1 MKYRKL
7 LAALCLSSLFLF
19 QGCGQA
25 AKTEAPAP
33 TEKADTSTAAPIE
46 TKKAAAA
53 TETAA
58 PAETKKTETE
68 TVSPPADTKPSSTS
82 TPAETE
88 TPTPTEAALG
98 LDEQVERYLSEMSLE
113 EKVAQMFIVLPE
125 ALTGADLVNGAGD
138 QTREAIEKT
147 PVGGLV
153 YLEQNL
159 QTPSQVS
166 EMLENVQTYSME
178 RIGLPAFTCIDEEGG
193 SVARLNHDPN
203 FGLPYIGDM
212 SEIGASGNVQSAYD
226 IGLEIGGYLSELGF
240 NVDFAPVAD
249 VLTNPDNTVV
259 RSRSFGSDPLLVAD
273 MASAVSAGLNDSGV
287 LSTFKHFPGHGATEG
302 DTHEGYAYTPKT
314 LEELSGSELL
324 PFQRG
329 IDEGVDMIMVGH
341 ISLPA
346 IIGDDTPASLSYKM
360 ITEILRK
367 QMGYDG
373 LVITDAMNMG
383 AISQLYTSADAA
395 IKSIQSGTD
404 LILMPADFADAYQGV
419 LNAINNQ
426 ISVERIDE
434 SARRIIRAKS
444 SLLQD

>member
-1 MKYRKL
+1 MRYRKFLKAPFLSILCVSGL
-7 LAALCLSSLFLF
+7 LLF

-25 AKTEAPAP
+25 AKPENAAQAEETSTPSAEP
-33 TEKADTSTAAPIE
+33 TE
-46 TKKAAAA
+46 TKSVV

-58 PAETKKTETE
+58 APTETE
-68 TVSPPADTKPSSTS
+68 SPTPEHKISDTP
-82 TPAETE
+82 TPAQTE
-88 TPTPTEAALG
+88 TATPTEAALS

-113 EKVAQMFIVLPE
+113 DKVAQMFIVLPE
-125 ALTGADLVNGAGD
+125 ALTGADFVTEAGD
-138 QTREAIEKT
+138 QTKEAIEKT

-159 QTPSQVS
+159 QNPSQVR
-166 EMLENVQTYSME
+166 EMLENVQTYSMD
-178 RIGLPAFTCIDEEGG
+178 RTGLPAFTCIDEEGG
-193 SVARLNHDPN
+193 SVARLNHDPT

-212 SEIGASGNVQSAYD
+212 AEVGASGDVQAAYD
-226 IGLEIGGYLSELGF
+226 IGLKIGGYLSDLGF

-249 VLTNPDNTVV
+249 VLTNPDNQVV
-259 RSRSFGSDPLLVAD
+259 RSRSFGSDPLLVSD
-273 MASAVSAGLNDSGV
+273 MASAVSAGLNDNGV

-329 IDEGVDMIMVGH
+329 IEEGVDMIMVGH

-360 ITEILRK
+360 ITEILRG

-383 AISQLYTSADAA
+383 AISQLYSSADAA
-395 IKSIQSGTD
+395 VKSIQSGAD

-419 LNAINNQ
+419 LGAINNQ

-434 SARRIIRAKS
+434 SVGRIIRAKS
-444 SLLQD
+444 SLLQE